1 MLKSVLL
8 VASGSFIGGGLRY
21 LLSTFMGNVC
31 GKAFPWGT
39 LAVNLVGCLVFGVL
53 FALFAKNG
61 SSGSHWCL
69 LLTTGICGGFTTFS
83 TFANDSV
90 QMLAEGN
97 IPGFVAYVAASI
109 IAGVSLVAFGYW
121 LVR

>member
-21 LLSTFMGNVC
+21 LLSTLMGNVC
-31 GKAFPWGT
+31 GKSFPWGT

-61 SSGSHWCL
+61 SSGSQWCL
-69 LLTTGICGGFTTFS
+69 LLTTGVCGGFTTFS

-90 QMLAEGN
+90 QMLAGGN
-97 IPGFVAYVAASI
+97 FLGFMIYVAMSLV
-109 IAGVSLVAFGYW
+109 AGVSLLAFGYW
-121 LVR
+121 LVK